1 MAASLE
7 SRKEA
12 AYKLEPIHN
21 LLSFHPY
28 RQSLLAPPPPYFEDG
43 YCAGERDA
51 ACPSSGTASSAD
63 TRSPAAGDHGRAHT
77 ITSLA
82 DGTNLFNL
90 IKESFLHH
98 VKDGGT
104 WYTPSTP
111 LTPDAVALV
120 EGSSEADVLA
130 YISRNVLR
138 RAGAF
143 AQGLI
148 DKVFL
153 VGSPLL
159 SKEAG
164 PPNVGITV
172 RGEQLPAVT
181 VVVQRAGAAPH
192 EVLRTIEANA
202 KSNHSFRMARL
213 RPASSPPSDATERV
227 AGGIVEDRCAERR
240 ADEGPEDVA
249 TRARDGAAA
258 RGGSRGTEIDGTDA
272 GGQSSDNARGQRD
285 RHGAASSR
293 TRAPRLQDFEA
304 FGFGGHPVHPTA
316 LEPDDRHAVLLLQ
329 RLANEIGV
337 HRELATASDK
347 QPLAFLLLTPHE
359 GLVMLAIGSVLLVSP
374 MLELSAITEMVA
386 ALLVHLIPSPH
397 FDATVDQLPSRQ
409 RRALFDEHLGL
420 AAHRSG
426 TVSASTPS
434 SPPPAAPSTLA
445 LLSSPTACTPATP
458 FSTLSESA
466 SPSDGADT
474 TPTNSP
480 RQITTAETDADAQV
494 GATVST
500 SLDVATASMLQLEH
514 GAETLLLQRMDGLKP
529 QGAKIAHLTI
539 AAPLGAGKSSQVY
552 TDSTDTFAIKVVS
565 CVDCEDDEDEH
576 SLLADVEQEVDALV
590 ALLDVD
596 WRPRFYGAFEDAY
609 RGVIVLVMEKLPGH
623 ACSSWAQISDSH
635 AVGAFRALSTL
646 HHAGLAHGDFHP
658 GNFIASTDGSISL
671 VDLGSSMWTTRDA
684 DQEYEKRRLVRYLFP
699 GDDEEG
705 TRCRIEELK
714 AAL

>member
-28 RQSLLAPPPPYFEDG
+28 RQSLLAPPRPTS
-43 YCAGERDA
+43 R
-51 ACPSSGTASSAD
+51 T
-63 TRSPAAGDHGRAHT
+63 GDHGRAHT

-227 AGGIVEDRCAERR
+227 AGVIVEDRCAERR

-386 ALLVHLIPSPH
+386 ALLVHLIPSPQ
-397 FDATVDQLPSRQ
+397 FDASAFDRAVAGILAEQLSTNFQ
-409 RRALFDEHLGL
+409 V
-420 AAHRSG
+420 
-426 TVSASTPS
+426 VSVEPS
-434 SPPPAAPSTLA
+434 SMST
-445 LLSSPTACTPATP
+445 
-458 FSTLSESA
+458 SA
-466 SPSDGADT
+466 SPPTDT

-500 SLDVATASMLQLEH
+500 SLDVATASMLQLEQ

-552 TDSTDTFAIKVVS
+552 TDSTDTFAIKAVS

-623 ACSSWAQISDSH
+623 AH

-646 HHAGLAHGDFHP
+646 HHAGLAHGDLHP